1 MICKHCK
8 DQLTV
13 DRGVLID
20 STGGD
25 VCGIASVADENPPN
39 ENMPHETFG
48 FEEMAEA
55 VRNALLLLE
64 SLGYTGGGFI
74 HDDLKIALEEL
85 QELSQKGQRK
95 VKRCHSKSN

>member
-39 ENMPHETFG
+39 ENMPHETIDI
-48 FEEMAEA
+48 AE
-55 VRNALLLLE
+55 
-64 SLGYTGGGFI
+64 
-74 HDDLKIALEEL
+74 LEEL
-85 QELSQKGQRK
+85 QKPSQKGQGK